1 MTLETLAIFDLDE
14 TLVRGDTASLFCRF
28 MVDTGLAD
36 GTFVD
41 QEQEL
46 MQRYA
51 DETLSMPEYV
61 AFMLK
66 PLRHI
71 PAAEVQALMP
81 AFIDG
86 YVRHRIYPQARAL
99 IQHQR
104 EKGRFPLI
112 ISATPAFLVQAV
124 AGELGVADVLAID
137 LELSERG
144 RYTGAIEGIATYRE
158 GKVSRLH
165 AWLEQQQK
173 TLDGARFY
181 TDSINDLALLEQ
193 VDSPF
198 ATNPDERL
206 TKIAERRGWPI
217 LRWDDPENICFVQGT
232 APRDS
237 VTPRSNIPETANTG
251 R

>member
-1 MTLETLAIFDLDE
+1 MTLALFDLDE

-41 QEQEL
+41 HEQEL

-71 PAAEVQALMP
+71 PEGEVKALMP
-81 AFIDG
+81 AFFDG
-86 YVRHRIYPQARAL
+86 YVRDRIYPQARAL
-99 IQHQR
+99 IEHQR
-104 EKGRFPLI
+104 EKGHYPLI
-112 ISATPAFLVQAV
+112 ISATPTFLVQAV
-124 AGELGVADVLAID
+124 GLALGVSEVLAID
-137 LELSERG
+137 LEIDERG
-144 RYTGAIEGIATYRE
+144 CYSGAIRGIPTYRE

-165 AWLEQQQK
+165 AWLEQQQR
-173 TLDGARFY
+173 TLENASFY

-193 VDSPF
+193 VDNPF
-198 ATNPDERL
+198 ATNPDARL
-206 TKIAERRGWPI
+206 MKIAERRGWPI
-217 LRWDDPENICFVQGT
+217 LRWDDPENISFVQGS

-237 VTPRSNIPETANTG
+237 VTPRSNTPETANTG